1 MQKKKFLKVSV
12 KAQFLLDGHVG
23 AESLT
28 FLDETV
34 RIAHFEDCAL
44 RAEGSG
50 RVESIAIGERQRR
63 LNQLASSI
71 VVSFLFTFLLCMG
84 YRKLTTIDEA
94 N

>member
-1 MQKKKFLKVSV
+1 MKVSV

-44 RAEGSG
+44 RAEGTG
-50 RVESIAIGERQRR
+50 RVESIAIGERI
-63 LNQLASSI
+63 STVKMS
-71 VVSFLFTFLLCMG
+71 C
-84 YRKLTTIDEA
+84 LTMQWRVKIKI
-94 N
+94 

>member
-1 MQKKKFLKVSV
+1 MKVSV

-44 RAEGSG
+44 RAEGTG
-50 RVESIAIGERQRR
+50 RVESIAIGK
-63 LNQLASSI
+63 
-71 VVSFLFTFLLCMG
+71 TFIC
-84 YRKLTTIDEA
+84 
-94 N
+94 

>member
-1 MQKKKFLKVSV
+1 MKVSV

-44 RAEGSG
+44 RAEGTG
-50 RVESIAIGERQRR
+50 RVESIAIGERISTVKMSC
-63 LNQLASSI
+63 LHHVHDNAMASKNQNLD
-71 VVSFLFTFLLCMG
+71 VT
-84 YRKLTTIDEA
+84 
-94 N
+94 